1 MTKYNG
7 NDDDDDDDD
16 DDNHHLHCCWE
27 PACPSWSSVFLTHNR
42 LIIILFKTSCFWW
55 SLQLWLIIFTTFSNV
70 TTKNIFTFLSSVA
83 KSSFAFLVFASR
95 LQRQNL
101 DFQANCWLQMY
112 QVSVILSQFWFTL
125 VNFLNFLNCYGVIVN
140 ILQPP
145 VDIRLAR
152 DPEFHLTIFP
162 LHYAAHSHVGNLS
175 HRHHDKRNGYDD
187 DHEDISHE
195 N

>member
-1 MTKYNG
+1 M
-7 NDDDDDDDD
+7 
-16 DDNHHLHCCWE
+16 
-27 PACPSWSSVFLTHNR
+27 
-42 LIIILFKTSCFWW
+42 IIAIMIFTI
-55 SLQLWLIIFTTFSNV
+55 IIFTTFSNV

-101 DFQANCWLQMY
+101 DFQANCWLQIY
-112 QVSVILSQFWFTL
+112 QVSLILSQFWFTL
-125 VNFLNFLNCYGVIVN
+125 VNLVNFYVSVKVN

-175 HRHHDKRNGYDD
+175 HHHHDKRYGYEWWSWR
-187 DHEDISHE
+187 HISWKLIWWWSL
-195 N
+195 